1 MHVMSPC
8 LFVAK
13 LNKIV
18 LFMFMVLLKV
28 QQIALTHAIKER
40 LSFRFENMLGD
51 TFIFS
56 LNWNG

>member
-28 QQIALTHAIKER
+28 QQTALTHAIKNVSA
-40 LSFRFENMLGD
+40 LDLK
-51 TFIFS
+51 TC
-56 LNWNG
+56 